1 MGDYVSG
8 TKSKVNN
15 ISFTFNSHSTTN
27 SMNSDKQRNSTLEVS
42 VDYMNDQVLH
52 LINNDQAEN
61 AKAILM
67 EWEEL
72 MTRED
77 GDDAITVI
85 WMKNFISI

>member
-8 TKSKVNN
+8 TKSKVNHN
-15 ISFTFNSHSTTN
+15 FYSFKTPYNN

-52 LINNDQAEN
+52 LIHNDQAEN

-72 MTRED
+72 ITRED
-77 GDDAITVI
+77 GDDNVTVI
-85 WMKNFISI
+85 LMKNFISI